1 MSVKT
6 KYMREGNKPRT
17 FGLSVHGEG
26 LGMAVLD
33 GWTYVGVCWSNPMNR
48 A

>member
-6 KYMREGNKPRT
+6 KYMREGNRPQT
-17 FGLSVHGEG
+17 FGLSMGEG

-33 GWTYVGVCWSNPMNR
+33 GWTYVGVLV
-48 A
+48 